1 MENKRF
7 TLKELRKANRVKV
20 NDIAGYLGI
29 SRMFYYMLENK
40 QAVFTNEHKIKVA
53 SFYNLCVTDIIF

>member
-7 TLKELRKANRVKV
+7 TLKELRKTNRVKV

-29 SRMFYYMLENK
+29 SIRHYYRLENK

-53 SFYNLCVTDIIF
+53 GFYNLCVTDIIF